1 MSVSTTTTTTGRV
14 LVKEY
19 LKIARICFV
28 GGLVGCAYRNYKDTN
43 QLSITYDDVGFS
55 GLIALS
61 WHLTL
66 PILVGVEIYDRFS
79 GGGVHKFEFEF
90 TTEKKD

>member
-1 MSVSTTTTTTGRV
+1 MSVPTTTLMTGRT

-19 LKIARICFV
+19 LKIAGICFG
-28 GGLVGCAYRNYKDTN
+28 GGLIGFAWRNYKDTN
-43 QLSITYDDVGFS
+43 QVFLTDVDVAVAGV
-55 GLIALS
+55 IALS

-90 TTEKKD
+90 TTGKKD